1 MSGLYYPQGSLETS
15 LGFDRSPESVTQ
27 GAGLQNLG
35 PSAADIYGLQQ
46 QVQSGIASLAPP
58 PAPPPPTASTGGS
71 GVFYSPSTGQM
82 FAGGT
87 AFDTRDVQSALLAAS
102 QPRLGAAATP
112 PSNVPDW
119 QPLSRTAFQ
128 EYISSLSRPRG
139 TGELL
144 VSGARGVAGGV
155 VSGFGALA
163 EMAGATEVGPA
174 IMRAGET
181 ISGQDEFERQR
192 SALIQRNNSAFSNI
206 LDAAIQGVP
215 SLVASGIA
223 GLGGAAIGGAVGG
236 PAGAAAGGVT
246 AATLAR
252 ARTIGAIG
260 GAFAVS
266 FPQQVST
273 MYEAAQNARTPEG
286 QPAYNTNDTSTQ
298 LTILGAAFGT
308 SLLDAFAPGRAAGG
322 LSTALARAA
331 EEAGQQAVRGMA
343 RARAVGG
350 AAARSSLEEAAT
362 EATQTLVERAVFD
375 PEFRRQLNANDWKA
389 LAPYIVEKYGEDI
402 LISAGAGALLGGGF
416 GGAGRFI
423 ETRPRDILTDAG
435 APPAAP
441 PGAAL
446 PAPVG
451 AQGELFVGQ
460 DLGVPPYPVSTP
472 TVGGGILYP
481 QAPTGQGELF
491 PGAPPSRAPLAP
503 GVQGDLFTPSA
514 PAVPPGPVATQL
526 TLPFAGAQGELFPG
540 APVAPAPPQVAVPP
554 EAPIPEVSGV
564 PAGQRDLFER
574 GARLQPTMPAP
585 QVFPTR
591 PTLAPET
598 FVTPGMERLRR
609 PVPETAAPVTL
620 GQTEVGN
627 RLLALRRQ
635 MELQQAQAQAATQPR
650 AMTAAERDYEAALAQ
665 QAMQQPLTLDAEA
678 VVTGRNRPADNARRS
693 IVQQFNALTK
703 AQQDEVLVGYNNDP
717 ATFLAR
723 VQRMPT
729 TGTQQLRNQLNR
741 IAETAPV
748 APAVPA
754 VAQELPPALAP
765 LVAPTAPAAPAAQ
778 LKRGAASAA
787 QVRQIEQGG
796 VGQRADVGGRLA
808 GQGQNRLQQA
818 QKQAGGGQAGGR
830 NRLVQGRA
838 QAQTQVVPAAEAA
851 PRPLEVAAAPVTAE
865 RVAPSAGPRVE
876 ADLTTNLNAQ
886 IDRATTPAARQRL
899 KVSLINRRNEAA
911 DAGRST
917 TELTVAIA
925 RLDEMAAEP
934 VVEGVMGPGEPQSV
948 WASLMDDD
956 GTGYLNMSED
966 GRRTWDIE
974 VKTSAVRPTQERAQY
989 YQDTFLSEDTQKG
1002 LSYVRSLAG
1011 KLEKAN
1017 DEQYLRITEKLNEL
1031 SASDNKLVAA
1041 EATRALDGALGG
1053 EATPGRFS
1061 LSDWNT
1067 TGNARNLNGT
1077 AATPMVSGRARII
1090 VQNFLSKLATKP
1102 NVTVV
1107 ANQEELRRTN
1117 PALYQRAVAARPQ
1130 GDFATAQAA
1139 GYSFGDGNV
1148 VIFTDRIANEQHLR
1162 FVLAHE
1168 TFGHFGMRGIMPAAR
1183 FDALMENIYETDSS
1197 ARLAVD
1203 AAMTERGLTKAEA
1216 TEEYLSD
1223 YAALLETST
1232 VARIWNAIKGFLD
1245 RLGIKSGDIAT
1256 RYFLDQSRRY
1266 VRQGAQGVTFDAQ
1279 AVMNRLHAVEYG
1291 DTGTGRFSPQAAMR
1305 ESAKVNLFLTQLGGF
1320 PRSLAEAWNDI
1331 QAQGGNIAN
1340 VYDIIKAKFLSLAN
1354 YRALENAGLAA
1365 FDWLMGKTNQIA
1377 MSVKAALNEYMAPLL
1392 DAPKATQ
1399 DKISRTMYDGRSYK
1413 ISQFKASNMGKD
1425 PLFTIDDN
1433 GEFKPN
1439 EAEQDRVF
1447 KAGLL
1452 KLDEIRNGYSYD
1464 FSYLGTDGKMTTE
1477 KRTVAPQKDFS
1488 DADYKLYERARQAMF
1503 NVEMQ
1508 LVQAE
1513 YASFL
1518 ANKRLTSKEVSGLMK
1533 SDDLTADDRRF
1544 VDSMARHAL
1553 ALYTKNITTD
1563 DSGNTVIPPKSME
1576 DSSKFLAAVNAAF
1589 IGERTDRNADVREF
1603 FDSDAAA
1610 TTFVNN
1616 LMDFKSRRKELPE
1629 ATKFVLQDKVK
1640 QLILNQH
1647 NLNTRDRIARRAM
1660 MTGYTP
1666 VLRQGSYQMR
1676 LQAFVGDK
1684 PVEVKDAHQSLLT
1697 YSQFDNE
1704 SSAINMAKRF
1714 SSELQGKT
1722 FELLVRNDEG
1732 EFVPT
1737 KVTLRASTGVVLDA
1751 VAADPQLNLQEFL
1764 YGMNLFNINVNPTVM
1779 ERLVTTLS
1787 RQEDSARQ
1795 RLNYSQTP
1803 GFDPTSGIFAISRH
1817 IESRASTIAKA
1828 STRQALRELMNLD
1841 LAESR
1846 ALWEGDAARVRAL
1859 EAEMDRLNADPN
1871 ASQDAKRYAQQQLSQ
1886 AQYQYR
1892 MTNPNGDGSRSRAN
1906 LYYNQAAS
1914 TLDYLEGS
1922 KYVDE
1927 SDFGAG
1933 PVASRVRAFTS
1944 VWQLGGSIAQGALNL
1959 LSPYTNWMPYMASF
1973 NAKNGFGGGF
1983 GIGKVQAAYHTAFMQ
1998 VGSKGLAN
2006 MAMNRADFY
2015 DAVAKDA
2022 KLQKQYGLTVDEA
2035 QAIATEIREGKLI
2048 PAQSNALIATARGQ
2062 ATSKWARN
2070 FIDTF
2075 MAPFNLS
2082 EQAARRS
2089 AFLAAYRL
2097 QRDRATAAGKSAKEA
2112 QQEATDF
2119 AVKSI
2124 DLTLGEYSVLNR
2136 PPAWRGG
2143 ITSFIYMYKTYP
2155 TTTIQLLAN
2164 LSRPAQLSMLA
2175 AIWALSGVAGLPFA
2189 EDFEDVFDTFAQVF
2203 GAPQGSIRAEMIR
2216 HIEKSFPGWSAT
2228 FFKGVVSVHGGPDI
2242 ASRTSL
2248 GNIVPGTGAFLAGAD
2263 VSREF
2268 ADILGPAAGFI
2279 SGTAK
2284 TARDLVVFPFSA
2296 SKSLEDVARESP
2308 VTLLRLMGDSYAYM
2322 QSGAVVDRRGYVVSK
2337 EMDMGTIFTRLA
2349 GFYPASAAAQY
2360 DVIRIA
2366 NRETDYQKEAVAG
2379 FRHAWIKA
2387 TLRGDTQGAAAITA
2401 SVNEWNNATRGTTL
2415 EIRNFAQGNVR
2426 ALREAQ
2432 RPAGER
2438 TLRAAPRAAQEDIRG
2453 FIDALTE

>member
-1 MSGLYYPQGSLETS
+1 MSGLFLTPDQMA
-15 LGFDRSPESVTQ
+15 Q
-27 GAGLQNLG
+27 NAGLYLSADELAQSAGARGGLASGLTQLG
-35 PSAADIYGLQQ
+35 PSADSFAALRDQ
-46 QVQSGIASLAPP
+46 SLARIAPSAGTPGLLPP
-58 PAPPPPTASTGGS
+58 EAPA
-71 GVFYSPSTGQM
+71 YYNPSTNQM
-82 FAGGT
+82 FAGGK
-87 AFDTRDVQSALLAAS
+87 AFDVRDVGSALQAAQNLTPS
-102 QPRLGAAATP
+102 APPPGAG
-112 PSNVPDW
+112 W
-119 QPLSRTAFQ
+119 QPLTGRTYGEFVQ
-128 EYISSLSRPRG
+128 SLGQRRG

-144 VSGARGVAGGV
+144 TRGARSVAGGLV
-155 VSGFGALA
+155 GGVGALA
-163 EMAGATEVGPA
+163 EFAGATDVGGA
-174 IMRAGET
+174 LVRAGET
-181 ISGQDEFERQR
+181 ITGQDEFDQQR
-192 SALIQRNNSAFSNI
+192 SALIQRNNSMFANI
-206 LDAAIQGVP
+206 IDASIEAGPTV
-215 SLVASGIA
+215 VATLLS
-223 GLGGAAIGGAVGG
+223 GGAGAVAGGAVAARAA
-236 PAGAAAGGVT
+236 AGAAGAVRAAGTGAGT
-246 AATLAR
+246 FLGAQPT
-252 ARTIGAIG
+252 TIGGLIG
-260 GAFAVS
+260 AGVINYPQTVS
-266 FPQQVST
+266 SL
-273 MYEAAQNARTPEG
+273 YEAAQNARTPDG
-286 QPAYNTNDTSTQ
+286 RPAYNTSDPAVQNQIMGWALVSS
-298 LTILGAAFGT
+298 A
-308 SLLDAFAPGRAAGG
+308 LDAIAPGRVAGTF
-322 LSTALARAA
+322 SRAFLDKA
-331 EEAGQQAVRGMA
+331 QEVGTNTISGMT
-343 RARAVGG
+343 RARAVGR
-350 AAARSSLEEAAT
+350 ASLSNGLQEATT
-362 EATQTLVERAVFD
+362 EAMQTLIEQAVFD
-375 PEFRRQLNANDWKA
+375 PQFRSQLNASDWKA
-389 LAPYIVEKYGEDI
+389 LAPYIVDKYGENI
-402 LISAGAGALLGGGF
+402 LIAAGAGAFLGAGF
-416 GGAGRFI
+416 GGAARFI
-423 ETRPRDILTDAG
+423 ETRPRDILTDAD
-435 APPAAP
+435 APPA
-441 PGAAL
+441 
-446 PAPVG
+446 
-451 AQGELFVGQ
+451 
-460 DLGVPPYPVSTP
+460 T
-472 TVGGGILYP
+472 
-481 QAPTGQGELF
+481 
-491 PGAPPSRAPLAP
+491 AP
-503 GVQGDLFTPSA
+503 G
-514 PAVPPGPVATQL
+514 AVPPAGGPPALPGPAPITPLPGGGPTPTSDLGPVIQPGALQSAEGLGLPVWNEQL
-526 TLPFAGAQGELFPG
+526 GAYVLPTGPAAAPQQGPQRPGVLPREGVEQFGPTLPSLEGMVTALPPTGPQYGPLR
-540 APVAPAPPQVAVPP
+540 AP
-554 EAPIPEVSGV
+554 
-564 PAGQRDLFER
+564 
-574 GARLQPTMPAP
+574 PTMPVP

-609 PVPETAAPVTL
+609 PIPEAAAPTTL
-620 GQTEVGN
+620 GESEAGN

-703 AQQDEVLVGYNNDP
+703 AQQDEVLAGYNNDP

-729 TGTQQLRNQLNR
+729 TGTQQLRNQFNR
-741 IAETAPV
+741 IAETAPA

-787 QVRQIEQGG
+787 QVRQVEQGG
-796 VGQRADVGGRLA
+796 VSQRTGAGGPVPSKGQD
-808 GQGQNRLQQA
+808 RLQQTK
-818 QKQAGGGQAGGR
+818 KQGGGGQTGR
-830 NRLVQGRA
+830 SNLTRQGRA
-838 QAQTQVVPAAEAA
+838 AAQTQVAPVAEAA
-851 PRPLEVAAAPVTAE
+851 PRPLEVAAAPVTVE

-1107 ANQEELRRTN
+1107 ANQAELRRTN
-1117 PALYQRAVAARPQ
+1117 PALYQQAVAARPQ

-1148 VIFTDRIANEQHLR
+1148 LIFTDNIANEQHLR

-1203 AAMTERGLTKAEA
+1203 AAMAERGLTKAEA

-1340 VYDIIKAKFLSLAN
+1340 VYDNIKAKFLSLAN
-1354 YRALENAGLAA
+1354 YRALENPGLSA
-1365 FDWLMGKTNQIA
+1365 FDGLMGKTNQIS
-1377 MSVKAALNEYMAPLL
+1377 MSVKAALNEYLAPLL

-1433 GEFKPN
+1433 GEFKAN
-1439 EAEQDRVF
+1439 EAEQKRVF
-1447 KAGLL
+1447 NAGLL

-1464 FSYLGTDGKMTTE
+1464 FSYLGNDGKMTTE

-1488 DADYKLYERARQAMF
+1488 DADYKLYVRARQAMF

-1533 SDDLTADDRRF
+1533 SDDLTAADRRF

-1553 ALYTKNITTD
+1553 ALYTKNVTTD
-1563 DSGNTVIPPKSME
+1563 DAGNTVINPNSMKE
-1576 DSSKFLAAVNAAF
+1576 SSDFLEAVNAAF
-1589 IGERTDRNADVREF
+1589 IGDRTDRNAAVRQF
-1603 FDSDAAA
+1603 FESDAAA
-1610 TTFVNN
+1610 TAFVDR
-1616 LMDFKSRRKELPE
+1616 LMDFKSRRKDITD
-1629 ATKFVLQDKVK
+1629 ANRFMLQNKVK

-1676 LQAFVGDK
+1676 LQAYVGDK

-1704 SSAINMAKRF
+1704 SSAINMAKQF
-1714 SSELQGKT
+1714 NGELKGKP

-1737 KVTLRASTGVVLDA
+1737 KVTLRATTGVVIDA

-1764 YGMNLFNINVNPTVM
+1764 YGMNLFNINVNPATM

-1787 RQEDSARQ
+1787 RQEDSARR

-1846 ALWEGDAARVRAL
+1846 ALWEGDAARVRML
-1859 EAEMDRLNADPN
+1859 QAEMDRLNADPN

-1892 MTNPNGDGSRSRAN
+1892 MTNPEGDVGRSRAN

-1922 KYVDE
+1922 KFVDE

-1998 VGSKGLAN
+1998 VGGKGLAN

-2015 DAVAKDA
+2015 DAVAKDP

-2062 ATSKWARN
+2062 TTNKLARN

-2097 QRDRATAAGKSAKEA
+2097 QRDRALAAGKSAKEA

-2189 EDFEDVFDTFAQVF
+2189 EDFEDLIDTIAQGLGF
-2203 GAPQGSIRAEMIR
+2203 RQGSIRAEMIR

-2228 FFKGVVSVHGGPDI
+2228 FFKGIVNVHGGPDI

-2387 TLRGDTQGAAAITA
+2387 TLRGDIQGAAAITA

-2453 FIDALTE
+2453 LVDALTE

>member
-1 MSGLYYPQGSLETS
+1 
-15 LGFDRSPESVTQ
+15 
-27 GAGLQNLG
+27 
-35 PSAADIYGLQQ
+35 
-46 QVQSGIASLAPP
+46 
-58 PAPPPPTASTGGS
+58 
-71 GVFYSPSTGQM
+71 
-82 FAGGT
+82 
-87 AFDTRDVQSALLAAS
+87 
-102 QPRLGAAATP
+102 
-112 PSNVPDW
+112 
-119 QPLSRTAFQ
+119 
-128 EYISSLSRPRG
+128 
-139 TGELL
+139 
-144 VSGARGVAGGV
+144 
-155 VSGFGALA
+155 
-163 EMAGATEVGPA
+163 
-174 IMRAGET
+174 
-181 ISGQDEFERQR
+181 
-192 SALIQRNNSAFSNI
+192 
-206 LDAAIQGVP
+206 
-215 SLVASGIA
+215 
-223 GLGGAAIGGAVGG
+223 
-236 PAGAAAGGVT
+236 
-246 AATLAR
+246 
-252 ARTIGAIG
+252 
-260 GAFAVS
+260 
-266 FPQQVST
+266 
-273 MYEAAQNARTPEG
+273 
-286 QPAYNTNDTSTQ
+286 
-298 LTILGAAFGT
+298 
-308 SLLDAFAPGRAAGG
+308 
-322 LSTALARAA
+322 
-331 EEAGQQAVRGMA
+331 
-343 RARAVGG
+343 
-350 AAARSSLEEAAT
+350 
-362 EATQTLVERAVFD
+362 
-375 PEFRRQLNANDWKA
+375 
-389 LAPYIVEKYGEDI
+389 
-402 LISAGAGALLGGGF
+402 
-416 GGAGRFI
+416 
-423 ETRPRDILTDAG
+423 
-435 APPAAP
+435 
-441 PGAAL
+441 
-446 PAPVG
+446 
-451 AQGELFVGQ
+451 
-460 DLGVPPYPVSTP
+460 
-472 TVGGGILYP
+472 
-481 QAPTGQGELF
+481 
-491 PGAPPSRAPLAP
+491 
-503 GVQGDLFTPSA
+503 
-514 PAVPPGPVATQL
+514 
-526 TLPFAGAQGELFPG
+526 
-540 APVAPAPPQVAVPP
+540 
-554 EAPIPEVSGV
+554 
-564 PAGQRDLFER
+564 
-574 GARLQPTMPAP
+574 
-585 QVFPTR
+585 
-591 PTLAPET
+591 
-598 FVTPGMERLRR
+598 
-609 PVPETAAPVTL
+609 
-620 GQTEVGN
+620 
-627 RLLALRRQ
+627 
-635 MELQQAQAQAATQPR
+635 
-650 AMTAAERDYEAALAQ
+650 
-665 QAMQQPLTLDAEA
+665 
-678 VVTGRNRPADNARRS
+678 
-693 IVQQFNALTK
+693 
-703 AQQDEVLVGYNNDP
+703 
-717 ATFLAR
+717 
-723 VQRMPT
+723 
-729 TGTQQLRNQLNR
+729 
-741 IAETAPV
+741 
-748 APAVPA
+748 
-754 VAQELPPALAP
+754 
-765 LVAPTAPAAPAAQ
+765 
-778 LKRGAASAA
+778 
-787 QVRQIEQGG
+787 
-796 VGQRADVGGRLA
+796 
-808 GQGQNRLQQA
+808 
-818 QKQAGGGQAGGR
+818 
-830 NRLVQGRA
+830 
-838 QAQTQVVPAAEAA
+838 
-851 PRPLEVAAAPVTAE
+851 
-865 RVAPSAGPRVE
+865 
-876 ADLTTNLNAQ
+876 
-886 IDRATTPAARQRL
+886 
-899 KVSLINRRNEAA
+899 LINRRNEAA

-917 TELTVAIA
+917 TELTAAIA

-1041 EATRALDGALGG
+1041 EATRALDGALGN
-1053 EATPGRFS
+1053 EAAPEMTRRGLLRVAAASVITSILPSRARALTPITDARLLGLLRSGDLNGALAHVAANSNNPAYRSLAATFLRTGVGNFKIRVLPTDSRSLQAMVDRGQLDMRTALRAQGTYGFVQVERLNELNVNLVDTKEAQTGLSEEVLLHETLHAWVMSRMFLLSRYGAGDSARSLGYKADPNAMAAITSGTKEGRELNAYVTANRASIPGADDFLRSGGPLTDLDEFIAYGLTDVNFRNFLDSIVWDSRTGKYVPKPDAPAGAQTALGRFFEWLSRLLFGTPTQATALERFTKTTEQLFRTEQAPDFEVTRKLVGDLQRRRSQQQQGTTTGRFS
-1061 LSDWNT
+1061 LADWNT

-1090 VQNFLSKLATKP
+1090 VQNFLSKLTTKP

-1117 PALYQRAVAARPQ
+1117 PALYQQAVAARPQ

-1148 VIFTDRIANEQHLR
+1148 LIFTDNIANEQHLR

-1203 AAMTERGLTKAEA
+1203 AAMAERGLTKAEA

-1340 VYDIIKAKFLSLAN
+1340 VYDNIKAKFLSLAN
-1354 YRALENAGLAA
+1354 YRALENPGLSA
-1365 FDWLMGKTNQIA
+1365 FDGLMGKTNQIS
-1377 MSVKAALNEYMAPLL
+1377 MSVKAALNEYLAPLL

-1413 ISQFKASNMGKD
+1413 ISQFKPANMGKE
-1425 PLFTIDDN
+1425 PLFTINDN

-1464 FSYLGTDGKMTTE
+1464 FSYLGNDGKMTTE

-1488 DADYKLYERARQAMF
+1488 DADYKLYVRARQAMF

-1533 SDDLTADDRRF
+1533 SDDLTAADRRF

-1553 ALYTKNITTD
+1553 ALYTKNVTTD
-1563 DSGNTVIPPKSME
+1563 DSGNTVINPNSMKE
-1576 DSSKFLAAVNAAF
+1576 SSDFLEAVNAAF
-1589 IGERTDRNADVREF
+1589 IGDRTDRNAAVRQF

-1610 TTFVNN
+1610 NTFVDR
-1616 LMDFKSRRKELPE
+1616 LMDFKSRRKDITD
-1629 ATKFVLQDKVK
+1629 ANRFMLQNKVK

-1676 LQAFVGDK
+1676 LQAYVGDK

-1704 SSAINMAKRF
+1704 SSAINMAKQF
-1714 SSELQGKT
+1714 NGELKGKS
-1722 FELLVRNDEG
+1722 FDLLVRNDEG

-1737 KVTLRASTGVVLDA
+1737 RVTLRATTGVVIDA

-1764 YGMNLFNINVNPTVM
+1764 YGMNLFNINVNPTTM

-1787 RQEDSARQ
+1787 RQEDSARR

-1846 ALWEGDAARVRAL
+1846 ALWEGDAARVRML
-1859 EAEMDRLNADPN
+1859 QAEMDRLNADPN
-1871 ASQDAKRYAQQQLSQ
+1871 TSQDAKRYAQQQLSQ

-1892 MTNPNGDGSRSRAN
+1892 MTNPEGDVGRSRAN

-1922 KYVDE
+1922 KFVDE

-2015 DAVAKDA
+2015 DAVAKDP

-2062 ATSKWARN
+2062 TTNKLARN

-2075 MAPFNLS
+2075 MAPFNRS

-2189 EDFEDVFDTFAQVF
+2189 EDFEDLIDTIAQGLGF
-2203 GAPQGSIRAEMIR
+2203 RQGSIRAEMIR

-2228 FFKGVVSVHGGPDI
+2228 FFKGVVNVHGGPDI

-2284 TARDLVVFPFSA
+2284 TARDLIVFPFSA

-2366 NRETDYQKEAVAG
+2366 NRETDYQKEAVTG

-2387 TLRGDTQGAAAITA
+2387 TLRGDTQGAAAIMD

-2453 FIDALTE
+2453 LVDALTE

>member
-1 MSGLYYPQGSLETS
+1 
-15 LGFDRSPESVTQ
+15 
-27 GAGLQNLG
+27 
-35 PSAADIYGLQQ
+35 
-46 QVQSGIASLAPP
+46 
-58 PAPPPPTASTGGS
+58 
-71 GVFYSPSTGQM
+71 
-82 FAGGT
+82 
-87 AFDTRDVQSALLAAS
+87 
-102 QPRLGAAATP
+102 
-112 PSNVPDW
+112 
-119 QPLSRTAFQ
+119 
-128 EYISSLSRPRG
+128 
-139 TGELL
+139 
-144 VSGARGVAGGV
+144 
-155 VSGFGALA
+155 
-163 EMAGATEVGPA
+163 MAGATEVGPA
-174 IMRAGET
+174 IMRAGEA

-192 SALIQRNNSAFSNI
+192 SALIQRNNSTFSNI

-236 PAGAAAGGVT
+236 PAGAAAGGVA

-266 FPQQVST
+266 FPQQVSSI
-273 MYEAAQNARTPEG
+273 YEAAQNARTPEG

-308 SLLDAFAPGRAAGG
+308 SLLDAIAPGRAVGG
-322 LSTALARAA
+322 VSSALARAA

-435 APPAAP
+435 APPTAP

-451 AQGELFVGQ
+451 TQGELFVGQ

-540 APVAPAPPQVAVPP
+540 APVVPAPPQVAVPP

-703 AQQDEVLVGYNNDP
+703 AQQDEVLAGYNNDP

-741 IAETAPV
+741 IAETAPA

-765 LVAPTAPAAPAAQ
+765 LVAPTAPTPTPATKLKKGKSRAPE
-778 LKRGAASAA
+778 
-787 QVRQIEQGG
+787 VRQVEQGG

-808 GQGQNRLQQA
+808 GQGQNRLQQTK
-818 QKQAGGGQAGGR
+818 KQGGGGQTGR
-830 NRLVQGRA
+830 SNLTRQGRA
-838 QAQTQVVPAAEAA
+838 QAQTQVAPAAEAA

-876 ADLTTNLNAQ
+876 ADLTANLNAQ

-917 TELTVAIA
+917 TELTAAIA

-1041 EATRALDGALGG
+1041 EATRALDGALGN

-1117 PALYQRAVAARPQ
+1117 PALYRQAMDARPQ

-1148 VIFTDRIANEQHLR
+1148 LIFTDNIANEQHLR

-1168 TFGHFGMRGIMPAAR
+1168 TFGHFGMRGIMPGAR

-1197 ARLAVD
+1197 AKLAVD
-1203 AAMTERGLTKAEA
+1203 AAMEERGLTKAEA

-1245 RLGIKSGDIAT
+1245 RLGVKSGDIAT

-1266 VRQGAQGVTFDAQ
+1266 VRRGAQGVTFDAQ

-1340 VYDIIKAKFLSLAN
+1340 VYDNIKAKFLSLAN
-1354 YRALENAGLAA
+1354 YRALENPGLSA
-1365 FDWLMGKTNQIA
+1365 FDGLMGKTNQIS
-1377 MSVKAALNEYMAPLL
+1377 MSVKAALNEYLAPLL

-1464 FSYLGTDGKMTTE
+1464 FSYLGNDGKMTTE

-1488 DADYKLYERARQAMF
+1488 DADYKLYVRARQAMF

-1533 SDDLTADDRRF
+1533 SDDLTAADRRF

-1553 ALYTKNITTD
+1553 ALYTKNVTTD
-1563 DSGNTVIPPKSME
+1563 DSGNTVINPNSMKE
-1576 DSSKFLAAVNAAF
+1576 SSDFLEAVNAAF
-1589 IGERTDRNADVREF
+1589 IGDRTDRNAAVRQF

-1610 TTFVNN
+1610 NTFVDR
-1616 LMDFKSRRKELPE
+1616 LMDFKSRRKDITD
-1629 ATKFVLQDKVK
+1629 ANRFMLQNKVK

-1676 LQAFVGDK
+1676 LQAYVGDK

-1704 SSAINMAKRF
+1704 SSAINMAKQF
-1714 SSELQGKT
+1714 NGELKGKS
-1722 FELLVRNDEG
+1722 FDLLVRNDEG

-1737 KVTLRASTGVVLDA
+1737 RVTLRATTGVVIDA

-1764 YGMNLFNINVNPTVM
+1764 YGMNLFNINVNPTTM

-1787 RQEDSARQ
+1787 RQEDSARR

-1846 ALWEGDAARVRAL
+1846 ALWEGDAARVRML
-1859 EAEMDRLNADPN
+1859 QAEMDRLNADPN
-1871 ASQDAKRYAQQQLSQ
+1871 TSQDAKRYAQQQLSQ

-1892 MTNPNGDGSRSRAN
+1892 MTNPEGDVGRSRAN

-1922 KYVDE
+1922 KFVDE

-2015 DAVAKDA
+2015 DAVAKDP

-2062 ATSKWARN
+2062 TTNKLARN

-2097 QRDRATAAGKSAKEA
+2097 QRDRAMAAGKSAKEA

-2189 EDFEDVFDTFAQVF
+2189 EDFEDLIDTIAQGLGF
-2203 GAPQGSIRAEMIR
+2203 RQGSIRAEMIR

-2228 FFKGVVSVHGGPDI
+2228 FFKGVVNVHGGPDI

-2284 TARDLVVFPFSA
+2284 TARDLIVFPFSA

-2366 NRETDYQKEAVAG
+2366 NRETDYQKEAVTG

-2387 TLRGDTQGAAAITA
+2387 TLRGDTQGAAAIMD

-2453 FIDALTE
+2453 LVDALTE

>member
-1 MSGLYYPQGSLETS
+1 
-15 LGFDRSPESVTQ
+15 
-27 GAGLQNLG
+27 
-35 PSAADIYGLQQ
+35 
-46 QVQSGIASLAPP
+46 
-58 PAPPPPTASTGGS
+58 
-71 GVFYSPSTGQM
+71 
-82 FAGGT
+82 
-87 AFDTRDVQSALLAAS
+87 
-102 QPRLGAAATP
+102 
-112 PSNVPDW
+112 
-119 QPLSRTAFQ
+119 
-128 EYISSLSRPRG
+128 
-139 TGELL
+139 
-144 VSGARGVAGGV
+144 
-155 VSGFGALA
+155 
-163 EMAGATEVGPA
+163 MAGATEVGPA
-174 IMRAGET
+174 IMRAGEA

-192 SALIQRNNSAFSNI
+192 SALIQRNNSTFSNI

-223 GLGGAAIGGAVGG
+223 GLGGAAVGGLVGG
-236 PAGAAAGGVT
+236 PAGAAAGGAA

-252 ARTIGAIG
+252 ARTFGAVG

-266 FPQQVST
+266 FPQQVSSV
-273 MYEAAQNARTPEG
+273 YEAAQNARTPEG

-435 APPAAP
+435 APPTAP

-451 AQGELFVGQ
+451 TQGELFVGQ

-540 APVAPAPPQVAVPP
+540 APVVPAPPQVAVPP

-703 AQQDEVLVGYNNDP
+703 AQQDEVLAGYNNDP

-741 IAETAPV
+741 IAETAPA

-787 QVRQIEQGG
+787 QVRQVEQGG
-796 VGQRADVGGRLA
+796 VSQRTGAGGPVPSKGQD
-808 GQGQNRLQQA
+808 RLQQTK
-818 QKQAGGGQAGGR
+818 KQGGGGQTGR
-830 NRLVQGRA
+830 SNLTRQGRA
-838 QAQTQVVPAAEAA
+838 AAQTQVAPVAEAA

-876 ADLTTNLNAQ
+876 ADLTANLNAQ

-917 TELTVAIA
+917 TELTAAIA

-1041 EATRALDGALGG
+1041 EATRALDGALGD

-1090 VQNFLSKLATKP
+1090 VQNFLSKLTTKP

-1148 VIFTDRIANEQHLR
+1148 LIFTDNIANEQHLR

-1203 AAMTERGLTKAEA
+1203 AAMAERGLTKAEA

-1340 VYDIIKAKFLSLAN
+1340 VYDNIKAKFLSLAN
-1354 YRALENAGLAA
+1354 YRALENPGLSA
-1365 FDWLMGKTNQIA
+1365 FDGLMGKTNQIS
-1377 MSVKAALNEYMAPLL
+1377 MSVKAALNEYLAPLL

-1413 ISQFKASNMGKD
+1413 ISQFKPANMGKE
-1425 PLFTIDDN
+1425 PLFTINDN

-1464 FSYLGTDGKMTTE
+1464 FSYLGNDGKMTTE

-1488 DADYKLYERARQAMF
+1488 DADYKLYVRARQAMF

-1553 ALYTKNITTD
+1553 ALYTKNVTTD
-1563 DSGNTVIPPKSME
+1563 DSGNTVINPNSMKE
-1576 DSSKFLAAVNAAF
+1576 SSDFLEAVNAAF
-1589 IGERTDRNADVREF
+1589 IGDRTDRNAAVRQF

-1610 TTFVNN
+1610 NTFVDR
-1616 LMDFKSRRKELPE
+1616 LMDFKSRRKDITD
-1629 ATKFVLQDKVK
+1629 ANRFMLQNKVK

-1676 LQAFVGDK
+1676 LQAYVGDK

-1704 SSAINMAKRF
+1704 SSAINMAKQF
-1714 SSELQGKT
+1714 NGELKGKS
-1722 FELLVRNDEG
+1722 FDLLVRNDEG

-1737 KVTLRASTGVVLDA
+1737 RVTLRATTGVVIDA

-1764 YGMNLFNINVNPTVM
+1764 YGMNLFNINVNPTTM

-1787 RQEDSARQ
+1787 RQEDSARR

-1846 ALWEGDAARVRAL
+1846 ALWEGDAARVRML
-1859 EAEMDRLNADPN
+1859 QAEMDRLNADPN
-1871 ASQDAKRYAQQQLSQ
+1871 TSQDAKRYAQQQLSQ

-1892 MTNPNGDGSRSRAN
+1892 MTNPEGDVGRSRAN

-1922 KYVDE
+1922 KFVDE

-2015 DAVAKDA
+2015 DAVAKDP

-2062 ATSKWARN
+2062 TTNKLARN

-2075 MAPFNLS
+2075 MAPFNRS

-2189 EDFEDVFDTFAQVF
+2189 EDFEDLIDTIAQGLGF
-2203 GAPQGSIRAEMIR
+2203 RQGSIRAEMIR

-2228 FFKGVVSVHGGPDI
+2228 FFKGVVNTHGGPDI

-2263 VSREF
+2263 VSREL

-2284 TARDLVVFPFSA
+2284 TARDLIVFPFSA

-2453 FIDALTE
+2453 LVDALTE

>member
-1 MSGLYYPQGSLETS
+1 MGTFNSCFKKWTNKSKQERQQLQVAVKMAAKET
-15 LGFDRSPESVTQ
+15 GVTEDVAAETLLAKQ
-27 GAGLQNLG
+27 IAAWERKLAKDVEAIRK
-35 PSAADIYGLQQ
+35 SAA
-46 QVQSGIASLAPP
+46 AA
-58 PAPPPPTASTGGS
+58 PAPEP
-71 GVFYSPSTGQM
+71 
-82 FAGGT
+82 
-87 AFDTRDVQSALLAAS
+87 
-102 QPRLGAAATP
+102 AAA
-112 PSNVPDW
+112 
-119 QPLSRTAFQ
+119 
-128 EYISSLSRPRG
+128 
-139 TGELL
+139 
-144 VSGARGVAGGV
+144 
-155 VSGFGALA
+155 
-163 EMAGATEVGPA
+163 
-174 IMRAGET
+174 
-181 ISGQDEFERQR
+181 
-192 SALIQRNNSAFSNI
+192 
-206 LDAAIQGVP
+206 
-215 SLVASGIA
+215 
-223 GLGGAAIGGAVGG
+223 
-236 PAGAAAGGVT
+236 
-246 AATLAR
+246 
-252 ARTIGAIG
+252 
-260 GAFAVS
+260 
-266 FPQQVST
+266 
-273 MYEAAQNARTPEG
+273 
-286 QPAYNTNDTSTQ
+286 
-298 LTILGAAFGT
+298 
-308 SLLDAFAPGRAAGG
+308 
-322 LSTALARAA
+322 
-331 EEAGQQAVRGMA
+331 
-343 RARAVGG
+343 
-350 AAARSSLEEAAT
+350 
-362 EATQTLVERAVFD
+362 
-375 PEFRRQLNANDWKA
+375 
-389 LAPYIVEKYGEDI
+389 
-402 LISAGAGALLGGGF
+402 
-416 GGAGRFI
+416 
-423 ETRPRDILTDAG
+423 
-435 APPAAP
+435 
-441 PGAAL
+441 
-446 PAPVG
+446 PAP
-451 AQGELFVGQ
+451 
-460 DLGVPPYPVSTP
+460 TP
-472 TVGGGILYP
+472 TV
-481 QAPTGQGELF
+481 
-491 PGAPPSRAPLAP
+491 
-503 GVQGDLFTPSA
+503 A
-514 PAVPPGPVATQL
+514 PA
-526 TLPFAGAQGELFPG
+526 
-540 APVAPAPPQVAVPP
+540 
-554 EAPIPEVSGV
+554 
-564 PAGQRDLFER
+564 
-574 GARLQPTMPAP
+574 
-585 QVFPTR
+585 
-591 PTLAPET
+591 
-598 FVTPGMERLRR
+598 
-609 PVPETAAPVTL
+609 
-620 GQTEVGN
+620 
-627 RLLALRRQ
+627 
-635 MELQQAQAQAATQPR
+635 
-650 AMTAAERDYEAALAQ
+650 
-665 QAMQQPLTLDAEA
+665 
-678 VVTGRNRPADNARRS
+678 
-693 IVQQFNALTK
+693 
-703 AQQDEVLVGYNNDP
+703 
-717 ATFLAR
+717 
-723 VQRMPT
+723 
-729 TGTQQLRNQLNR
+729 
-741 IAETAPV
+741 
-748 APAVPA
+748 
-754 VAQELPPALAP
+754 
-765 LVAPTAPAAPAAQ
+765 TAPAAAPAIQETAAMRDAG
-778 LKRGAASAA
+778 LSESERGNT
-787 QVRQIEQGG
+787 VRVSQAEQGWIKLPG
-796 VGQRADVGGRLA
+796 LPWQKANPRL
-808 GQGQNRLQQA
+808 
-818 QKQAGGGQAGGR
+818 
-830 NRLVQGRA
+830 LVNLIA
-838 QAQTQVVPAAEAA
+838 KTEAA
-851 PRPLEVAAAPVTAE
+851 RDEGRDTAE
-865 RVAPSAGPRVE
+865 LNTAIDR
-876 ADLTTNLNAQ
+876 LNAQ
-886 IDRATTPAARQRL
+886 LARVAE
-899 KVSLINRRNEAA
+899 VSPE
-911 DAGRST
+911 
-917 TELTVAIA
+917 TET
-925 RLDEMAAEP
+925 
-934 VVEGVMGPGEPQSV
+934 EGVLPTSHPQSV
-948 WASLMDDD
+948 WASVMGDE
-956 GTGYLNMSED
+956 GTGFNEMSD
-966 GRRTWDIE
+966 AGRRAWTNE
-974 VKTSAVRPTQERAQY
+974 VETSAVRPSKERAQY
-989 YQDTFLSEDTQKG
+989 YQDTFLPEDTQKN
-1002 LSYVRSLAG
+1002 LSYIRSLAS
-1011 KLEKAN
+1011 KLEKAS
-1017 DEQYLRITEKLNEL
+1017 DEQYLKITEKLSEL
-1031 SASDNKLVAA
+1031 ASSDNKRIAT
-1041 EATRALDGALGG
+1041 EAQRALDGALGN
-1053 EATPGRFS
+1053 EAAPEMTRRGLLRVAAASVITSILPSRARALTPITDARLLGLLRSGDLNGALAHVAANSNNPAYRSLAATFLRTGVGNFKVRVLPTDSRSLQAMVDRGQLDMRTALRAQGTYGFVQVERLNELNVNLVDTKEAQTGLSEEVLLHETLHAWVMSRMFLLSRYGAGDSARSLGYKADPNAMAAITSGTKEGRELNAYVTANRASIPGADDFLRSGGPLTDLDEFIAYGLTDVNFRNFLDSIVWDSRTGKYIPKPDAPAGAQTALGRFFEWLSRLFFGTPTQATALERFTKTTEQLFRTEQAPDFEVTRKLVGDLQRRRSQQQQGTTTGRFS
-1061 LSDWNT
+1061 LADWNT
-1067 TGNARNLNGT
+1067 RQGT
-1077 AATPMVSGRARII
+1077 VNMDGKPTTQMLPGRAQMI

-1107 ANQEELRRTN
+1107 RNQDALRTSN
-1117 PALYQRAVAARPQ
+1117 PALYRQAMDARPQ

-1148 VIFTDRIANEQHLR
+1148 LIFTDNIANEQHLR

-1168 TFGHFGMRGIMPAAR
+1168 TFGHFGMRGIMPEAR

-1197 ARLAVD
+1197 AKLAVD
-1203 AAMTERGLTKAEA
+1203 AAMEERGLTKAEA

-1223 YAALLETST
+1223 YAGLLETST

-1245 RLGIKSGDIAT
+1245 RLGIKSGDSAT

-1266 VRQGAQGVTFDAQ
+1266 VRNGGQGVTFDAQ
-1279 AVMNRLHAVEYG
+1279 AIMNRLHAVEYG

-1305 ESAKVNLFLTQLGGF
+1305 ESAKINMFLTQMGGL
-1320 PRSLAEAWNDI
+1320 PRSLAEAWNEI
-1331 QAQGGNIAN
+1331 QAQGGDIAN
-1340 VYDIIKAKFLSLAN
+1340 IYDSIKAKFLSLAN
-1354 YRALENAGLAA
+1354 YRALENAGLTA
-1365 FDWLMGKTNQIA
+1365 FDWLMGKTNSIS
-1377 MSVKAALNEYMAPLL
+1377 MSVKAALNEYITPLL

-1413 ISQFKASNMGKD
+1413 ISQFKPANMGKE
-1425 PLFTIDDN
+1425 PLFTINDN

-1439 EAEQDRVF
+1439 EAEQKRVF
-1447 KAGLL
+1447 NAGLL
-1452 KLDEIRNGYSYD
+1452 SLNEIRNGYKYD

-1488 DADYKLYERARQAMF
+1488 DADYELYKRARQAMF

-1518 ANKRLTSKEVSGLMK
+1518 ANKRLTNKEVSGLMK
-1533 SDDLTADDRRF
+1533 SDDLTAADRRF

-1563 DSGNTVIPPKSME
+1563 DSGNTIISPKSME
-1576 DSSKFLAAVNAAF
+1576 DSSNFLAAVNAAF
-1589 IGERTDRNADVREF
+1589 IGDFTDRNANVRQF

-1610 TTFVNN
+1610 ATFVDR
-1616 LMDFKSRRKELPE
+1616 LMDFKSRRKDI
-1629 ATKFVLQDKVK
+1629 TDTNRFTLQNKVK

-1684 PVEVKDAHQSLLT
+1684 PVEVKDAHQALLT
-1697 YSQFDNE
+1697 YSQFEKD
-1704 SSAINMAKRF
+1704 SAARAMADKF
-1714 SSELQGKT
+1714 NSELQGKT

-1828 STRQALRELMNLD
+1828 TTRQSLRELMNRELP
-1841 LAESR
+1841 ESR

-1859 EAEMDRLNADPN
+1859 EAEVARLEADPD
-1871 ASQDAKRYAQQQLSQ
+1871 ASRDAKRYAEQQLTQ
-1886 AQYQYR
+1886 ARYQYR

-1998 VGSKGLAN
+1998 VGAKGIPKL
-2006 MAMNRADFY
+2006 AMNRADFY

-2062 ATSKWARN
+2062 TTNKLARN

-2097 QRDRATAAGKSAKEA
+2097 QRDRAMAAGKSAKEA

-2175 AIWALSGVAGLPFA
+2175 AIWTLSGAAGLPFA
-2189 EDFEDVFDTFAQVF
+2189 EDLEDVLDTIAQGLGF
-2203 GAPQGSIRAEMIR
+2203 RQGSIRAEIIR
-2216 HIEKSFPGWSAT
+2216 HIEKSFPGMSAP
-2228 FFKGVVSVHGGPDI
+2228 FLKGVVNMHGGPDI

-2248 GNIVPGTGAFLAGAD
+2248 GNLVPGTGAFLAGAD
-2263 VSREF
+2263 VQREF

-2284 TARDLVVFPFSA
+2284 TARDLLVFPFSA

-2322 QSGAVVDRRGYVVSK
+2322 QSGAVVDRRGYIVSN
-2337 EMDMGTIFTRLA
+2337 EMGMGTILTRLA

-2387 TLRGDTQGAAAITA
+2387 TMRGDTQGAAAIMS
-2401 SVNEWNNATRGTTL
+2401 SVNDWNEATRGTTL
-2415 EIRNFAQGNVR
+2415 EIRNFAQGNIR

-2438 TLRAAPRAAQEDIRG
+2438 TLKAAPRGAQEDIRG
-2453 FIDALTE
+2453 LVDALTD

>member
-1 MSGLYYPQGSLETS
+1 
-15 LGFDRSPESVTQ
+15 
-27 GAGLQNLG
+27 
-35 PSAADIYGLQQ
+35 
-46 QVQSGIASLAPP
+46 
-58 PAPPPPTASTGGS
+58 
-71 GVFYSPSTGQM
+71 
-82 FAGGT
+82 
-87 AFDTRDVQSALLAAS
+87 
-102 QPRLGAAATP
+102 
-112 PSNVPDW
+112 
-119 QPLSRTAFQ
+119 
-128 EYISSLSRPRG
+128 
-139 TGELL
+139 
-144 VSGARGVAGGV
+144 
-155 VSGFGALA
+155 
-163 EMAGATEVGPA
+163 
-174 IMRAGET
+174 
-181 ISGQDEFERQR
+181 
-192 SALIQRNNSAFSNI
+192 
-206 LDAAIQGVP
+206 
-215 SLVASGIA
+215 
-223 GLGGAAIGGAVGG
+223 
-236 PAGAAAGGVT
+236 
-246 AATLAR
+246 
-252 ARTIGAIG
+252 
-260 GAFAVS
+260 
-266 FPQQVST
+266 
-273 MYEAAQNARTPEG
+273 
-286 QPAYNTNDTSTQ
+286 
-298 LTILGAAFGT
+298 
-308 SLLDAFAPGRAAGG
+308 
-322 LSTALARAA
+322 
-331 EEAGQQAVRGMA
+331 
-343 RARAVGG
+343 
-350 AAARSSLEEAAT
+350 
-362 EATQTLVERAVFD
+362 
-375 PEFRRQLNANDWKA
+375 
-389 LAPYIVEKYGEDI
+389 
-402 LISAGAGALLGGGF
+402 
-416 GGAGRFI
+416 
-423 ETRPRDILTDAG
+423 
-435 APPAAP
+435 
-441 PGAAL
+441 
-446 PAPVG
+446 
-451 AQGELFVGQ
+451 
-460 DLGVPPYPVSTP
+460 
-472 TVGGGILYP
+472 
-481 QAPTGQGELF
+481 
-491 PGAPPSRAPLAP
+491 
-503 GVQGDLFTPSA
+503 
-514 PAVPPGPVATQL
+514 
-526 TLPFAGAQGELFPG
+526 
-540 APVAPAPPQVAVPP
+540 
-554 EAPIPEVSGV
+554 
-564 PAGQRDLFER
+564 
-574 GARLQPTMPAP
+574 
-585 QVFPTR
+585 
-591 PTLAPET
+591 
-598 FVTPGMERLRR
+598 
-609 PVPETAAPVTL
+609 
-620 GQTEVGN
+620 
-627 RLLALRRQ
+627 
-635 MELQQAQAQAATQPR
+635 
-650 AMTAAERDYEAALAQ
+650 
-665 QAMQQPLTLDAEA
+665 
-678 VVTGRNRPADNARRS
+678 
-693 IVQQFNALTK
+693 
-703 AQQDEVLVGYNNDP
+703 
-717 ATFLAR
+717 
-723 VQRMPT
+723 
-729 TGTQQLRNQLNR
+729 
-741 IAETAPV
+741 
-748 APAVPA
+748 
-754 VAQELPPALAP
+754 
-765 LVAPTAPAAPAAQ
+765 
-778 LKRGAASAA
+778 
-787 QVRQIEQGG
+787 
-796 VGQRADVGGRLA
+796 
-808 GQGQNRLQQA
+808 
-818 QKQAGGGQAGGR
+818 
-830 NRLVQGRA
+830 
-838 QAQTQVVPAAEAA
+838 
-851 PRPLEVAAAPVTAE
+851 
-865 RVAPSAGPRVE
+865 
-876 ADLTTNLNAQ
+876 
-886 IDRATTPAARQRL
+886 
-899 KVSLINRRNEAA
+899 
-911 DAGRST
+911 
-917 TELTVAIA
+917 
-925 RLDEMAAEP
+925 
-934 VVEGVMGPGEPQSV
+934 
-948 WASLMDDD
+948 
-956 GTGYLNMSED
+956 
-966 GRRTWDIE
+966 
-974 VKTSAVRPTQERAQY
+974 
-989 YQDTFLSEDTQKG
+989 
-1002 LSYVRSLAG
+1002 
-1011 KLEKAN
+1011 
-1017 DEQYLRITEKLNEL
+1017 L

-1041 EATRALDGALGG
+1041 EATRALDGALGD

-1090 VQNFLSKLATKP
+1090 VQNFLSKLTTKP

-1107 ANQEELRRTN
+1107 ASQEELRRTN
-1117 PALYQRAVAARPQ
+1117 PALYQQAVAARPQ

-1148 VIFTDRIANEQHLR
+1148 IIFTDRIANEQHLR

-1203 AAMTERGLTKAEA
+1203 AAMAERGLTKAEA

-1340 VYDIIKAKFLSLAN
+1340 VYDNIKAKFLSLAN
-1354 YRALENAGLAA
+1354 YRALENPGLSA
-1365 FDWLMGKTNQIA
+1365 FDGLMGKTNQIS
-1377 MSVKAALNEYMAPLL
+1377 MSVKAALNEYLAPLL

-1439 EAEQDRVF
+1439 EVEQDRVF

-1452 KLDEIRNGYSYD
+1452 KLDEIRSGYSYD
-1464 FSYLGTDGKMTTE
+1464 FSYLGNDGKMTTE

-1488 DADYKLYERARQAMF
+1488 DADYKLYVRARQAMF

-1508 LVQAE
+1508 LAQAE

-1553 ALYTKNITTD
+1553 ALYTKNVTTD
-1563 DSGNTVIPPKSME
+1563 DSGNTVINPNSMKE
-1576 DSSKFLAAVNAAF
+1576 SSDFLEAVNAAF
-1589 IGERTDRNADVREF
+1589 IGDRTDRNAAVRQF
-1603 FDSDAAA
+1603 FESDAAA
-1610 TTFVNN
+1610 NTFVDR
-1616 LMDFKSRRKELPE
+1616 LMDFKSRRKDITD
-1629 ATKFVLQDKVK
+1629 ANRFMLQNKVK

-1676 LQAFVGDK
+1676 LQAYVGDK

-1704 SSAINMAKRF
+1704 SSAINMAKQF
-1714 SSELQGKT
+1714 NGELKGKS

-1737 KVTLRASTGVVLDA
+1737 KVTLRATTGVVIDA

-1764 YGMNLFNINVNPTVM
+1764 YGMNLFNINVNPTTM

-1787 RQEDSARQ
+1787 RQEDSARR

-1846 ALWEGDAARVRAL
+1846 ALWEGDAARVRML
-1859 EAEMDRLNADPN
+1859 QAEMDRLNADPN
-1871 ASQDAKRYAQQQLSQ
+1871 TSQDAKRYAQQQLSQ

-1892 MTNPNGDGSRSRAN
+1892 MTNPEGDVGRSRAN

-1922 KYVDE
+1922 KFVDE

-2062 ATSKWARN
+2062 TTNKLARN

-2189 EDFEDVFDTFAQVF
+2189 EDFEDLIDTIAQGLGF
-2203 GAPQGSIRAEMIR
+2203 RQGSIRAEMIR

-2228 FFKGVVSVHGGPDI
+2228 FFKGVVNTHGGPDI

-2248 GNIVPGTGAFLAGAD
+2248 GNILPGTGAFLAGAD

-2268 ADILGPAAGFI
+2268 ADILGPAAGFL

-2284 TARDLVVFPFSA
+2284 TARDLIVFPFSA
-2296 SKSLEDVARESP
+2296 SKSLEDIARESP

-2337 EMDMGTIFTRLA
+2337 EMDMGTILTRLA
-2349 GFYPASAAAQY
+2349 GFYPTSAAAQY

-2387 TLRGDTQGAAAITA
+2387 TMRGDSQGAAAIMD
-2401 SVNEWNNATRGTTL
+2401 SVRAWSEVTRGTAL
-2415 EIRNFAQGNVR
+2415 DIPPGQFSVGNAR

-2432 RPAGER
+2432 RTAVER
-2438 TLRAAPRAAQEDIRG
+2438 TLKSAPRAAQEDIRG
-2453 FIDALTE
+2453 LVDALTE